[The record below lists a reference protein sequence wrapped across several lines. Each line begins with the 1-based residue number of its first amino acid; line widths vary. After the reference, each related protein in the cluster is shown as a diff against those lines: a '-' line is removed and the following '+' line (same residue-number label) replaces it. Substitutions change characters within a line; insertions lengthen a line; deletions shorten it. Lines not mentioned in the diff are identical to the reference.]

1 MLKRDSI
8 ERAEILVKETSLPA
22 QEIAKMTG
30 IDVYQVFGMK
40 LNTRA
45 YLVLFPPNVA
55 IVGAKI
61 RK

>member
-22 QEIAKMTG
+22 QEIANMTG

-40 LNTRA
+40 LKARNNKPGKKA
-45 YLVLFPPNVA
+45 A
-55 IVGAKI
+55 
-61 RK
+61 